1 MKALRLKYRF
11 RSPFQVIFDEAQLL
25 PEIRRSIVMMVMG
38 NIFGNLFGVITN
50 GSALTGYAEILG
62 SNDFTFGVLT
72 GIPLAASLMQ
82 IPAAILVSRTQ
93 KRKRYMMTY
102 GVVSRALW
110 LLVGLV
116 PWLLPMSPDAVR
128 LWSVI
133 FLIGISAAS
142 GSFINVSFTPWMA
155 DLIPIRIRGRWMSLR
170 DGMNAVGSVL
180 IGLLTA
186 TILDNSSGYTG
197 YTVVFI
203 MAGVL
208 GVLDMCC
215 FIFVKE
221 VNRSAPVKTN
231 LLKIGRQIFT
241 DAPFF
246 RFMLFWTAWNFTANF
261 AGPYL
266 NRYALGEMNLTYLQV
281 TLGGQIAAA
290 VITVVVITRWGRLL
304 DRYGSKPVL
313 WLSCGIAS
321 LTPAFYLFSVP
332 GSIWPTLL
340 HSTIGAAFWSA
351 SNLAATNMLLS
362 NSPDEQRPSYVAFFS
377 SFTSLI
383 GAFLGVL
390 AGGAVLELLQ
400 KWLPDQSGFPFLLSD
415 RYKIVFLIAVI
426 ARFSIVFIFVPRLAD
441 EKGFTVIQMLRDIIR
456 INKRI
461 RRFGRIR

>member
-1 MKALRLKYRF
+1 MDSPTLREVKALMFQPEVSMKALRLKYRF

-197 YTVVFI
+197 GLTTERHAPNAYWLSG
-203 MAGVL
+203 APGS
-208 GVLDMCC
+208 CSSEY
-215 FIFVKE
+215 E
-221 VNRSAPVKTN
+221 VNYV
-231 LLKIGRQIFT
+231 
-241 DAPFF
+241 
-246 RFMLFWTAWNFTANF
+246 
-261 AGPYL
+261 L
-266 NRYALGEMNLTYLQV
+266 NSFHPGGIHV
-281 TLGGQIAAA
+281 TL
-290 VITVVVITRWGRLL
+290 T
-304 DRYGSKPVL
+304 D
-313 WLSCGIAS
+313 
-321 LTPAFYLFSVP
+321 
-332 GSIWPTLL
+332 
-340 HSTIGAAFWSA
+340 
-351 SNLAATNMLLS
+351 
-362 NSPDEQRPSYVAFFS
+362 
-377 SFTSLI
+377 
-383 GAFLGVL
+383 
-390 AGGAVLELLQ
+390 GAVR
-400 KWLPDQSGFPFLLSD
+400 FVSD
-415 RYKIVFLIAVI
+415 
-426 ARFSIVFIFVPRLAD
+426 
-441 EKGFTVIQMLRDIIR
+441 TVNMDTFRQLCVRD
-456 INKRI
+456 
-461 RRFGRIR
+461 